1 MSLLPVPMEVT
12 SISLSGVNLTVVAA
26 VGVIAL
32 IALVM
37 AMIFRREVLAAND
50 GTPNM
55 QSIARAVQEGASAYL
70 GRQYRTKRVI
80 AVAELFIMLLLP
92 VHGSEE

>member
-1 MSLLPVPMEVT
+1 MYLLPVPLEVT
-12 SISLSGVNLTVVAA
+12 SISLSGVNLTLVAV

-50 GTPNM
+50 GTTNM
-55 QSIARAVQEGASAYL
+55 QEIARGV
-70 GRQYRTKRVI
+70 KRVR
-80 AVAELFIMLLLP
+80 
-92 VHGSEE
+92 VHISVVSSAL

>member
-12 SISLSGVNLTVVAA
+12 SISLSGVNLTFVAV
-26 VGVIAL
+26 VGVVAL

-50 GTPNM
+50 GTPKM
-55 QSIARAVQEGASAYL
+55 QSIARGVQEGASAYL
-70 GRQYRTKRVI
+70 DSPVPHPECVRSSR
-80 AVAELFIMLLLP
+80 LLP
-92 VHGSEE
+92 SVAAAGARQR